1 MRNFAC
7 MLFCAAPSKY
17 PNDMRYESSIIFY
30 SYFMKIKILFVVL
43 FSLSLSAI
51 AQTFTD
57 SNLPIVIITT
67 DKDPNTGQPIEIP
80 DDPKVL
86 ASMKIIYHPDGSR
99 NYLTDINTPEYLN
112 YDGRIGI
119 ELRGSSSQTLPKKPY
134 GLTTLKND
142 NTSNN
147 NVSILGMPKENDW
160 VLNSLAFDAALMRD
174 YLSYALS
181 RDLNNYSARGEY
193 CEVVV
198 NGDYKGLYV
207 FMEKLKINGERINI
221 VKMTKTDNA
230 NPELTGGYITKSD
243 KTTGGDPVAWTM
255 PSYTGGNVDFI
266 HESPKPADVTS
277 NQNNYIYTQFDSFA
291 KMMTA
296 QNESIINGYPTIIDV
311 PSFVDFMIISE
322 ISSNVDSYQF
332 STFYHKDRA
341 GKLRA
346 GPVWDFNLTYG
357 NDLFMWGFDRSH
369 TDVWQ
374 FDNGDNTG
382 PKYWKDL
389 YDNPKF
395 KCYLTK
401 RWKEATATNQPL
413 NYNTISGKID
423 GIVSLIS
430 EAAVRENT
438 RWNTVGNL
446 QNNVDK
452 MKGWLQTRINWM
464 NTKLTSF
471 QACASPALPPLVI
484 TKIHYNPLK
493 EQDKESNDL
502 EYISITN
509 NSNQSYDLTGIYFQA
524 LGISYQFPP
533 NTMIS
538 ANQEI
543 ILASNAGTFQA
554 LYGWAPFGQFTRNLS
569 NSSQK
574 LLLADAFGNTIDYVE
589 YSDTAPWP
597 VEADGSGPH
606 LELKDINAD
615 NSQAANWSASSQAL
629 AVNDPSLENTIILYP
644 NPIQN
649 SIKIQNSNIPLSSYE
664 IYDLIGR
671 KMVSKKNL
679 NPATNSIDIKHLKPN
694 TYFIKLYFDN
704 GASAT
709 KKIIKY

>member
-1 MRNFAC
+1 
-7 MLFCAAPSKY
+7 
-17 PNDMRYESSIIFY
+17 MRYELRIIY
-30 SYFMKIKILFVVL
+30 CYFNPMRIKILFILL
-43 FSLSLSAI
+43 FLLSFAAI
-51 AQTFTD
+51 GQTFTD

-67 DKDPNTGQPIEIP
+67 DKDPNTGLPIEIP

-99 NYLTDINTPEYLN
+99 NYLTDINNPAYLN

-119 ELRGSSSQTLPKKPY
+119 ELRGSSSQALPKKPY
-134 GLTTLKND
+134 GLTTLKSD

-160 VLNSLAFDAALMRD
+160 VLNSLAFDSALMRD
-174 YLSYALS
+174 YLSYDLS
-181 RDLNNYSARGEY
+181 RDINYYAARGQY

-198 NGDYKGLYV
+198 NDDYKGLYV
-207 FMEKLKINGERINI
+207 FMEKLKINGDRINI
-221 VKMTKTDNA
+221 LKMTKTDNA
-230 NPELTGGYITKSD
+230 DPAVTGGYITKSD

-255 PSYTGGNVDFI
+255 PSYTGGTVDFI
-266 HESPKPADVTS
+266 HESPKPEDITS
-277 NQNNYIYTQFDSFA
+277 DQNTYIFTQFDTF
-291 KMMTA
+291 KNMMTA
-296 QNESIINGYPTIIDV
+296 QNTSITSGYPSVIDV
-311 PSFVDFMIISE
+311 PSFVDFMIINE
-322 ISSNVDSYQF
+322 ISSNVDAYQF
-332 STFYHKDRA
+332 STFFHKDRA

-346 GPVWDFNLTYG
+346 GPVWDLNLTYG

-374 FDNGDNTG
+374 FDNGDNIG
-382 PKYWKDL
+382 PTFWRDL
-389 YDNPKF
+389 YNNPTF

-401 RWKEATATNQPL
+401 RWKEVTASNQPL
-413 NYNTISGKID
+413 NYNVISGKID
-423 GIVSLIS
+423 AVVSLIS

-446 QNNVDK
+446 QNNADA
-452 MKGWLQTRINWM
+452 MKGWLQVRINWM
-464 NTKLTSF
+464 NSKLTDF
-471 QACASPALPPLVI
+471 QSCANPNLAPLVI

-509 NSNQSYDLTGIYFQA
+509 NSNQSYSLTGFYFQA

-533 NTMIS
+533 NTTIA

-543 ILASNAGTFQA
+543 FLASNAATFQA
-554 LYGWAPFGQFTRNLS
+554 FYGLTPFGQFTRNLS

-574 LLLADAFGNTIDYVE
+574 IVLADAFGNTIDHVE
-589 YSDTAPWP
+589 YLDTAPWP
-597 VEADGSGPH
+597 AEPDGSGPH
-606 LELKDINAD
+606 LELNDLNSD
-615 NSQAANWSASSQAL
+615 NSVATNWTASSKAL

-644 NPIQN
+644 NPIQ
-649 SIKIQNSNIPLSSYE
+649 STIRIQNNKIPISSYE

-671 KMVSKKNL
+671 KMISKKGTEPSVNGV
-679 NPATNSIDIKHLKPN
+679 DISQLKPN
-694 TYFIKLYFDN
+694 TYFIKLNFDN
-704 GASAT
+704 GASTT

>member
-1 MRNFAC
+1 
-7 MLFCAAPSKY
+7 
-17 PNDMRYESSIIFY
+17 MRYELRIIY
-30 SYFMKIKILFVVL
+30 CYFNPMRIKILFILL
-43 FSLSLSAI
+43 FLLSFAAI
-51 AQTFTD
+51 GQTFTD

-67 DKDPNTGQPIEIP
+67 DKDPNTGLPIEIP

-99 NYLTDINTPEYLN
+99 NYLTDINNPAYLN

-119 ELRGSSSQTLPKKPY
+119 ELRGSSSQALPKKPY
-134 GLTTLKND
+134 GLTTLKSD

-160 VLNSLAFDAALMRD
+160 VLNSLAFDSALMRD
-174 YLSYALS
+174 YLSYDLS
-181 RDLNNYSARGEY
+181 RDIYYYAARGQY

-198 NGDYKGLYV
+198 NDDYKGLYV
-207 FMEKLKINGERINI
+207 FMEKLKINGDRINI
-221 VKMTKTDNA
+221 IKMTKTDNA
-230 NPELTGGYITKSD
+230 DPAVTGGYITKSD

-255 PSYTGGNVDFI
+255 PSYTGGTVDFI
-266 HESPKPADVTS
+266 HESPKPEDITS
-277 NQNNYIYTQFDSFA
+277 DQNTYIFTQFDTF
-291 KMMTA
+291 KNMMTA
-296 QNESIINGYPTIIDV
+296 QNTSITSGYPSVIDV
-311 PSFVDFMIISE
+311 PSFVDFMIINE
-322 ISSNVDSYQF
+322 ISSNVDAYQF
-332 STFYHKDRA
+332 STFFHKDRA

-346 GPVWDFNLTYG
+346 GPVWDLNLTYG

-374 FDNGDNTG
+374 FDNGDNIG
-382 PKYWKDL
+382 PTFWRDL
-389 YDNPKF
+389 YNNPTF

-401 RWKEATATNQPL
+401 RWKEVTASNQPL
-413 NYNTISGKID
+413 NYNVISGKID
-423 GIVSLIS
+423 AVVSLIS

-446 QNNVDK
+446 QNNADA
-452 MKGWLQTRINWM
+452 MKGWLQVRINWM
-464 NTKLTSF
+464 NSKLTDF
-471 QACASPALPPLVI
+471 QSCANPNLAPLVI

-509 NSNQSYDLTGIYFQA
+509 NSNQSYSLTGFYFQA

-533 NTMIS
+533 NTTIA

-543 ILASNAGTFQA
+543 FLASNAATFQA
-554 LYGWAPFGQFTRNLS
+554 FYGLTPFGQFTRNLS

-574 LLLADAFGNTIDYVE
+574 IVLADAFGNTIDHVE
-589 YSDTAPWP
+589 YLDTAPWP
-597 VEADGSGPH
+597 AEPDGSGPH
-606 LELKDINAD
+606 LELNDLNSD
-615 NSQAANWSASSQAL
+615 NSVATNWTASSKAL

-644 NPIQN
+644 NPIQ
-649 SIKIQNSNIPLSSYE
+649 STIRIQNNKIPISSYE

-671 KMVSKKNL
+671 KMISKKGTEPSVNGV
-679 NPATNSIDIKHLKPN
+679 DISQLKPN
-694 TYFIKLYFDN
+694 TYFIKLNFDN
-704 GASAT
+704 GASTT

>member
-1 MRNFAC
+1 
-7 MLFCAAPSKY
+7 
-17 PNDMRYESSIIFY
+17 MRYELRIIY
-30 SYFMKIKILFVVL
+30 CYFNPMRIKILFILL
-43 FSLSLSAI
+43 FLLSFAAI
-51 AQTFTD
+51 GQTFTD

-67 DKDPNTGQPIEIP
+67 DKDPNTGLPIEIP

-99 NYLTDINTPEYLN
+99 NYLTDINNPAYLN

-119 ELRGSSSQTLPKKPY
+119 ELRGSSSQALPKKPY
-134 GLTTLKND
+134 GLTTLKSD

-160 VLNSLAFDAALMRD
+160 VLNSLAFDSALMRD
-174 YLSYALS
+174 YLSYDLS
-181 RDLNNYSARGEY
+181 RDINYYAARGQY

-198 NGDYKGLYV
+198 NDDYKGLYV
-207 FMEKLKINGERINI
+207 FMEKLKINGDRINI
-221 VKMTKTDNA
+221 IKMTKTDNA
-230 NPELTGGYITKSD
+230 DPAVTGGYITKSD

-255 PSYTGGNVDFI
+255 PSYTGGTVDFI
-266 HESPKPADVTS
+266 HESPKPEDITS
-277 NQNNYIYTQFDSFA
+277 DQNTYIFTQFDTF
-291 KMMTA
+291 KNMMTA
-296 QNESIINGYPTIIDV
+296 QNTSITSGYPSVIDV
-311 PSFVDFMIISE
+311 PSFVDFMIINE
-322 ISSNVDSYQF
+322 ISSNVDAYQF
-332 STFYHKDRA
+332 STFFHKDRA

-346 GPVWDFNLTYG
+346 GPVWDLNLTYG

-374 FDNGDNTG
+374 FDNGDNIG
-382 PKYWKDL
+382 PTFWRDL
-389 YDNPKF
+389 YNNPTF

-401 RWKEATATNQPL
+401 RWKEVTASNQPL
-413 NYNTISGKID
+413 NYNVISGKID
-423 GIVSLIS
+423 AVVSLIS

-446 QNNVDK
+446 QNNADA
-452 MKGWLQTRINWM
+452 MKGWLQVRINWM
-464 NTKLTSF
+464 NSKLTDF
-471 QACASPALPPLVI
+471 QSCANPNLAPLVI

-509 NSNQSYDLTGIYFQA
+509 NSNQSYSLTGFYFQA

-533 NTMIS
+533 NTTIA

-543 ILASNAGTFQA
+543 FLASNAATFQA
-554 LYGWAPFGQFTRNLS
+554 FYGLTPFGQFTRNLS

-574 LLLADAFGNTIDYVE
+574 IVLADAFGNTIDHVE
-589 YSDTAPWP
+589 YLDTAPWP
-597 VEADGSGPH
+597 AEPDGSGPH
-606 LELKDINAD
+606 LELNDLNSD
-615 NSQAANWSASSQAL
+615 NSVATNWTASSKAL

-644 NPIQN
+644 NPIQ
-649 SIKIQNSNIPLSSYE
+649 STIRIQNNKIPISSYE

-671 KMVSKKNL
+671 KMISKKGTEPSVNGV
-679 NPATNSIDIKHLKPN
+679 DISQLKPN
-694 TYFIKLYFDN
+694 TYFIKLNFDN
-704 GASAT
+704 GASTT

>member
-1 MRNFAC
+1 
-7 MLFCAAPSKY
+7 
-17 PNDMRYESSIIFY
+17 MRYESRIIFY
-30 SYFMKIKILFVVL
+30 SHIMKIKIFFIVL

-67 DKDPNTGQPIEIP
+67 DNDPNTGLPIEIP

-119 ELRGSSSQTLPKKPY
+119 ELRGSSSQALPKKPY

-174 YLSYALS
+174 YLSYELS

-207 FMEKLKINGERINI
+207 FMEKLKINSDRINI
-221 VKMTKTDNA
+221 LKMAKTDNA

-277 NQNNYIYTQFDSFA
+277 DQNNYIYTQFDSFG
-291 KMMTA
+291 KMMSA

-322 ISSNVDSYQF
+322 ISSNVDAYQF

-346 GPVWDFNLTYG
+346 GPVWDFNLTFG

-389 YDNPKF
+389 YNNPKF

-401 RWKEATATNQPL
+401 RWKEVTATNQAL
-413 NYNTISGKID
+413 NYNVISGKID
-423 GIVSLIS
+423 GIASLIS

-446 QNNVDK
+446 QNNVDQ
-452 MKGWLQTRINWM
+452 MKGWLQTRISWM
-464 NTKLTSF
+464 NNRLNDF
-471 QACASPALPPLVI
+471 QACANPALPQLVI
-484 TKIHYNPLK
+484 TKIHYNPIK

-509 NSNQSYDLTGIYFQA
+509 KSNQNFDLTGIYFQA

-533 NTMIS
+533 NTTIS
-538 ANQEI
+538 ADQEI
-543 ILASNAGTFQA
+543 FLASNAATFQA
-554 LYGWAPFGQFTRNLS
+554 FYGWAPFGQFTRNLS

-574 LLLADAFGNTIDYVE
+574 LVLADAFGNTIDYVE

-606 LELKDINAD
+606 LELKDLNAD
-615 NSQAANWSASSQAL
+615 NSQAANWTASSQAL
-629 AVNDPSLENTIILYP
+629 AVNDPSLENTIMSVPKSHPVEHQDTEQQHTPQFL
-644 NPIQN
+644 
-649 SIKIQNSNIPLSSYE
+649 
-664 IYDLIGR
+664 
-671 KMVSKKNL
+671 
-679 NPATNSIDIKHLKPN
+679 
-694 TYFIKLYFDN
+694 
-704 GASAT
+704 
-709 KKIIKY
+709 

>member
-1 MRNFAC
+1 
-7 MLFCAAPSKY
+7 
-17 PNDMRYESSIIFY
+17 MRYELRIIY
-30 SYFMKIKILFVVL
+30 CYFNPMRIKILFILL
-43 FSLSLSAI
+43 FLLSFAAI
-51 AQTFTD
+51 GQTFTD

-67 DKDPNTGQPIEIP
+67 DKDPNTGLPIEIP

-99 NYLTDINTPEYLN
+99 NYLTDINNPAYLN

-119 ELRGSSSQTLPKKPY
+119 ELRGSSSQALPKKPY
-134 GLTTLKND
+134 GLTTLKSD

-160 VLNSLAFDAALMRD
+160 VLNSLAFDSALMRD
-174 YLSYALS
+174 YLSYDLS
-181 RDLNNYSARGEY
+181 RDINYYAARGQY

-198 NGDYKGLYV
+198 NDDYKGLYV
-207 FMEKLKINGERINI
+207 FMEKLKINGDRINI
-221 VKMTKTDNA
+221 IKMTKTDNA
-230 NPELTGGYITKSD
+230 DPAVTGGYITKSD

-255 PSYTGGNVDFI
+255 PSYTGGTVDFI
-266 HESPKPADVTS
+266 HESPKPEDITS
-277 NQNNYIYTQFDSFA
+277 DQNTYIFTQFDTF
-291 KMMTA
+291 KNMMTA
-296 QNESIINGYPTIIDV
+296 QNTSITSGYPSVIDV
-311 PSFVDFMIISE
+311 PSFVDFMIINE
-322 ISSNVDSYQF
+322 ISSNVDAYQF
-332 STFYHKDRA
+332 STFFHKDRA

-346 GPVWDFNLTYG
+346 GPVWDLNLTYG

-374 FDNGDNTG
+374 FDNGDNIG
-382 PKYWKDL
+382 PTFWRDL
-389 YDNPKF
+389 YNNPTF

-401 RWKEATATNQPL
+401 RWKEVTASNQPL
-413 NYNTISGKID
+413 NYNVISGKID
-423 GIVSLIS
+423 AVVSLIS

-446 QNNVDK
+446 QNNADA
-452 MKGWLQTRINWM
+452 MKGWLQVRINWM
-464 NTKLTSF
+464 NSKLTDF
-471 QACASPALPPLVI
+471 QSCANRNLAPLVI

-509 NSNQSYDLTGIYFQA
+509 NSNQSYSLTGFYFQA

-533 NTMIS
+533 NTTIA

-543 ILASNAGTFQA
+543 FLASNAATFQA
-554 LYGWAPFGQFTRNLS
+554 FYGLTPFGQFTRNLS

-574 LLLADAFGNTIDYVE
+574 IVLADAFGNTIDHVE
-589 YSDTAPWP
+589 YLDTAPWP
-597 VEADGSGPH
+597 AEPDGSGPH
-606 LELKDINAD
+606 LELNDLNSD
-615 NSQAANWSASSQAL
+615 NSVATNWTASSKAL

-644 NPIQN
+644 NPIQ
-649 SIKIQNSNIPLSSYE
+649 STIRIQNNKIPISSYE

-671 KMVSKKNL
+671 KMISKKGTEPSVNGV
-679 NPATNSIDIKHLKPN
+679 DISQLKPN
-694 TYFIKLYFDN
+694 TYFIKLNFDN
-704 GASAT
+704 GASTT

>member
-1 MRNFAC
+1 
-7 MLFCAAPSKY
+7 
-17 PNDMRYESSIIFY
+17 MRYESRIIY
-30 SYFMKIKILFVVL
+30 CYFNPMRIKILFIIL
-43 FSLSLSAI
+43 FLLSFAAI
-51 AQTFTD
+51 GQTFTD

-67 DKDPNTGQPIEIP
+67 DKDPNTGLPIEIP

-86 ASMKIIYHPDGSR
+86 ATMKIIYHPDGSR
-99 NYLTDINTPEYLN
+99 NYLTDINNPAYLN

-119 ELRGSSSQTLPKKPY
+119 ELRGSSSQALPKKPY
-134 GLTTLKND
+134 GLTTLKSD

-160 VLNSLAFDAALMRD
+160 VLNSLAFDSALMRD
-174 YLSYALS
+174 YLSYELS

-193 CEVVV
+193 CEVMV

-207 FMEKLKINGERINI
+207 FMEKLKINTERINI
-221 VKMTKTDNA
+221 LKMAKTDNA
-230 NPELTGGYITKSD
+230 DPAVTGGYITKSD

-266 HESPKPADVTS
+266 HESPKPEDVTS
-277 NQNNYIYTQFDSFA
+277 NQNNYIYNQFDSFG
-291 KMMTA
+291 KMMSA

-346 GPVWDFNLTYG
+346 GPVWDFNLTFG

-389 YDNPKF
+389 YNNPKF

-401 RWKEATATNQPL
+401 RWKEVTATNQAL
-413 NYNTISGKID
+413 NYNVISGKID

-430 EAAVRENT
+430 EAAVRENA

-446 QNNVDK
+446 QNNVDQ
-452 MKGWLQTRINWM
+452 MKGWLQTRITWM
-464 NTKLTSF
+464 NSKLNDY
-471 QACASPALPPLVI
+471 QACVNPVLPALVI

-509 NSNQSYDLTGIYFQA
+509 KSNQSYDLTGIYFQA

-533 NTMIS
+533 NTTIS

-543 ILASNAGTFQA
+543 LLASNAITFQA
-554 LYGWAPFGQFTRNLS
+554 FYGWAPFGQFTRNLP

-574 LLLADAFGNTIDYVE
+574 LVLADAFGNTIDYVE
-589 YSDTAPWP
+589 YSDIAPWP
-597 VEADGSGPH
+597 IEADGSGPH

-615 NSQAANWSASSQAL
+615 NSLAANWTASSQAL
-629 AVNDPSLENTIILYP
+629 AVDDPSLENTIILYP
-644 NPIQN
+644 NPIQ
-649 SIKIQNSNIPLSSYE
+649 STIRIQNNNIPISSYE

-671 KMVSKKNL
+671 KMISKKGTEAEVNG
-679 NPATNSIDIKHLKPN
+679 IDISQLKPN
-694 TYFIKLYFDN
+694 TYFIKLNFDN

>member
-7 MLFCAAPSKY
+7 MFFCAAPNKY
-17 PNDMRYESSIIFY
+17 PNAMRYESRIIFY
-30 SYFMKIKILFVVL
+30 SHIMKIKIFFIVL

-67 DKDPNTGQPIEIP
+67 DKDPNTGLPIEIP

-119 ELRGSSSQTLPKKPY
+119 ELRGSSSQALPKKPY

-174 YLSYALS
+174 YLSYELS

-207 FMEKLKINGERINI
+207 FMEKLKINSDRINI
-221 VKMTKTDNA
+221 LKMAKTDNA

-277 NQNNYIYTQFDSFA
+277 DQNNYIYTQFDSFG
-291 KMMTA
+291 KMMSA

-322 ISSNVDSYQF
+322 ISSNVDAYQF

-346 GPVWDFNLTYG
+346 GPVWDFNLTFG

-389 YDNPKF
+389 YNNPKF

-401 RWKEATATNQPL
+401 RWKEVTSTNQAL
-413 NYNTISGKID
+413 NYNVISGKID
-423 GIVSLIS
+423 GIASLIS

-446 QNNVDK
+446 QNNVDQ
-452 MKGWLQTRINWM
+452 MKGWLQTRISWM
-464 NTKLTSF
+464 NNRLNDF
-471 QACASPALPPLVI
+471 QACANPALPQLVI
-484 TKIHYNPLK
+484 TKIHYNPIK

-509 NSNQSYDLTGIYFQA
+509 KSNQNFDLTGIYFQA
-524 LGISYQFPP
+524 LGISFQFPP
-533 NTMIS
+533 NTTIS
-538 ANQEI
+538 AGQEI
-543 ILASNAGTFQA
+543 FLASNAATFQA
-554 LYGWAPFGQFTRNLS
+554 FYGWAPFGQFTRNLS

-574 LLLADAFGNTIDYVE
+574 LVLADAFGNTIDYVE

-606 LELKDINAD
+606 LEIKDLNAD
-615 NSQAANWSASSQAL
+615 NSQAANWTASSQAL
-629 AVNDPSLENTIILYP
+629 AVNDPSLENTIMLYP
-644 NPIQN
+644 NPIQSN
-649 SIKIQNSNIPLSSYE
+649 IKIQNSNIPLSSYE

-671 KMVSKKNL
+671 KMVSKKDL
-679 NPATNSIDIKHLKPN
+679 DPATNSIDIKHLKPN

-704 GASAT
+704 GSSAT

>member
-1 MRNFAC
+1 MR
-7 MLFCAAPSKY
+7 
-17 PNDMRYESSIIFY
+17 
-30 SYFMKIKILFVVL
+30 IKILFIIL
-43 FSLSLSAI
+43 FLLSFAAI
-51 AQTFTD
+51 GQTFTD

-67 DKDPNTGQPIEIP
+67 DKDPNTGLPIEIP

-86 ASMKIIYHPDGSR
+86 ATMKIIYHPDGSR
-99 NYLTDINTPEYLN
+99 NYLTDINNPAYLN

-119 ELRGSSSQTLPKKPY
+119 ELRGSSSQALPKKPY
-134 GLTTLKND
+134 GLTTLKSD

-160 VLNSLAFDAALMRD
+160 VLNSLAFDSALMRD
-174 YLSYALS
+174 YLSYELS

-193 CEVVV
+193 CEVMV

-207 FMEKLKINGERINI
+207 FMEKLKINTERINI
-221 VKMTKTDNA
+221 LKMAKTDNA
-230 NPELTGGYITKSD
+230 DPAVTGGYITKSD

-266 HESPKPADVTS
+266 HESPKPEDVTS
-277 NQNNYIYTQFDSFA
+277 NQNNYIYNQFDSFG
-291 KMMTA
+291 KMLSA

-346 GPVWDFNLTYG
+346 GPVWDFNLTFG

-389 YDNPKF
+389 YNNPKF

-401 RWKEATATNQPL
+401 RWKEVTATNQAL
-413 NYNTISGKID
+413 NYNVISGKID

-430 EAAVRENT
+430 EAAVRENA

-446 QNNVDK
+446 QNNVDQ
-452 MKGWLQTRINWM
+452 MKGWLQTRITWM
-464 NTKLTSF
+464 NSKLNDY
-471 QACASPALPPLVI
+471 QACVNPVLPALVI

-509 NSNQSYDLTGIYFQA
+509 KSNQSYDLTGIYFQA

-533 NTMIS
+533 NTTIS

-543 ILASNAGTFQA
+543 LLASNATTFQA
-554 LYGWAPFGQFTRNLS
+554 FYGWAPFGQFTRNLP

-574 LLLADAFGNTIDYVE
+574 LVLADAFGNTIDYVE
-589 YSDTAPWP
+589 YADTSPWP
-597 VEADGSGPH
+597 IEADGSGPH

-615 NSQAANWSASSQAL
+615 NSLAANWTASSQAL
-629 AVNDPSLENTIILYP
+629 AVDDPSLENTIILYP
-644 NPIQN
+644 NPIQ
-649 SIKIQNSNIPLSSYE
+649 STIRIQNNNIPISSYE

-671 KMVSKKNL
+671 KMISKKGTEAEVNG
-679 NPATNSIDIKHLKPN
+679 IDISQLKPN
-694 TYFIKLYFDN
+694 TYFIKLNFDN

>member
-1 MRNFAC
+1 
-7 MLFCAAPSKY
+7 
-17 PNDMRYESSIIFY
+17 MRYELRIIY
-30 SYFMKIKILFVVL
+30 CYFNPMRIKILFILL
-43 FSLSLSAI
+43 FLLSFAAI
-51 AQTFTD
+51 GQTFTD

-67 DKDPNTGQPIEIP
+67 DKDPNTGLPIEIP

-99 NYLTDINTPEYLN
+99 NYLTDINNPAYLN

-119 ELRGSSSQTLPKKPY
+119 ELRGSSSQALPKKPY
-134 GLTTLKND
+134 GLTTLKSD

-160 VLNSLAFDAALMRD
+160 VLNSLAFDSALMRD
-174 YLSYALS
+174 YLSYDLS
-181 RDLNNYSARGEY
+181 RDINYYAARGQY

-198 NGDYKGLYV
+198 NDDYKGLYV
-207 FMEKLKINGERINI
+207 FMEKLKINGDRINI
-221 VKMTKTDNA
+221 LKMTKTDNA
-230 NPELTGGYITKSD
+230 DPAVTGGYITKSD

-255 PSYTGGNVDFI
+255 PSYTGGTVDFI
-266 HESPKPADVTS
+266 HESPKPEDITS
-277 NQNNYIYTQFDSFA
+277 DQNTYIFTQFDTF
-291 KMMTA
+291 KNMMTA
-296 QNESIINGYPTIIDV
+296 QNTSITSGYPSVIDV
-311 PSFVDFMIISE
+311 PSFVDFMIINE
-322 ISSNVDSYQF
+322 ISSNVDAYQF
-332 STFYHKDRA
+332 STFFHKDRA

-346 GPVWDFNLTYG
+346 GPVWDLNLTYG

-374 FDNGDNTG
+374 FDNGDNIG
-382 PKYWKDL
+382 PTFWRDL
-389 YDNPKF
+389 YNNPTF

-401 RWKEATATNQPL
+401 RWKEVTASNQPL
-413 NYNTISGKID
+413 NYNVISGKID
-423 GIVSLIS
+423 AVVSLIS

-446 QNNVDK
+446 QNNADA
-452 MKGWLQTRINWM
+452 MKGWLQVRINWM
-464 NTKLTSF
+464 NSKLTDF
-471 QACASPALPPLVI
+471 QSCANPNLAPLVI

-509 NSNQSYDLTGIYFQA
+509 NSNQSYSLTGLYFQA

-533 NTMIS
+533 NTTIA

-543 ILASNAGTFQA
+543 FLASNAATFQA
-554 LYGWAPFGQFTRNLS
+554 FYGLTPFGQFTRNLS

-574 LLLADAFGNTIDYVE
+574 IVLADAFGNTIDHVE
-589 YSDTAPWP
+589 YLDTAPWP
-597 VEADGSGPH
+597 AEPDGSGPH
-606 LELKDINAD
+606 LELNDLNSD
-615 NSQAANWSASSQAL
+615 NSVATNWTASSKAL

-644 NPIQN
+644 NPIQ
-649 SIKIQNSNIPLSSYE
+649 STIRIQNNKIPISSYE

-671 KMVSKKNL
+671 KMISKKGTEPSVNGV
-679 NPATNSIDIKHLKPN
+679 DISQLKPN
-694 TYFIKLYFDN
+694 TYFIKLNFDN
-704 GASAT
+704 GASTT

>member
-1 MRNFAC
+1 MR
-7 MLFCAAPSKY
+7 
-17 PNDMRYESSIIFY
+17 
-30 SYFMKIKILFVVL
+30 IKILFIIL
-43 FSLSLSAI
+43 FLLSFAAI
-51 AQTFTD
+51 GQTFTD

-67 DKDPNTGQPIEIP
+67 DKDPNTGLPIEIP

-86 ASMKIIYHPDGSR
+86 ATMKIIYHPDGSR
-99 NYLTDINTPEYLN
+99 NYLTDINNPAYLN

-119 ELRGSSSQTLPKKPY
+119 ELRGSSSQALPKKPY
-134 GLTTLKND
+134 GLTTLKSD

-160 VLNSLAFDAALMRD
+160 VLNSLAFDSALMRD
-174 YLSYALS
+174 YLSYELS

-193 CEVVV
+193 CEVMV

-207 FMEKLKINGERINI
+207 FMEKLKINTERINI
-221 VKMTKTDNA
+221 LKMAKTDNA
-230 NPELTGGYITKSD
+230 DPAVTGGYITKSD

-266 HESPKPADVTS
+266 HESPKPEDVTS
-277 NQNNYIYTQFDSFA
+277 NQNNYIYNQFDSFG
-291 KMMTA
+291 KMMSA

-346 GPVWDFNLTYG
+346 GPVWDFNLTFG

-389 YDNPKF
+389 YNNPKF

-401 RWKEATATNQPL
+401 RWKEVTATNQAL
-413 NYNTISGKID
+413 NYNVISGKID

-430 EAAVRENT
+430 EAAVRENA

-446 QNNVDK
+446 QNNVDQ
-452 MKGWLQTRINWM
+452 MKGWLQTRITWM
-464 NTKLTSF
+464 NSKLNDY
-471 QACASPALPPLVI
+471 QACVNPVLPALVI

-509 NSNQSYDLTGIYFQA
+509 KSNQSYDLTGIYFQA

-533 NTMIS
+533 NTTIS

-543 ILASNAGTFQA
+543 LLASNATTFQA
-554 LYGWAPFGQFTRNLS
+554 FYGWAPFGQFTRNLP

-574 LLLADAFGNTIDYVE
+574 LVLADAFGNTIDYVE
-589 YSDTAPWP
+589 YSDIAPWP
-597 VEADGSGPH
+597 IEADGSGPH

-615 NSQAANWSASSQAL
+615 NSMATNWTASSQAL
-629 AVNDPSLENTIILYP
+629 AVDDPSLENTIILYP
-644 NPIQN
+644 NPIR
-649 SIKIQNSNIPLSSYE
+649 STIRIQNNNIPISSYE

-671 KMVSKKNL
+671 KMISKKGTEAEVNG
-679 NPATNSIDIKHLKPN
+679 IDISQLKPN
-694 TYFIKLYFDN
+694 TYFIKLNFDN

>member
-1 MRNFAC
+1 
-7 MLFCAAPSKY
+7 
-17 PNDMRYESSIIFY
+17 MRYESRIIY
-30 SYFMKIKILFVVL
+30 CYFNPMRIKILFIIL
-43 FSLSLSAI
+43 FLLSFAAI
-51 AQTFTD
+51 GQTFTD

-67 DKDPNTGQPIEIP
+67 DKDPNTGLPIEIP

-86 ASMKIIYHPDGSR
+86 ATMKIIYHPDGSR
-99 NYLTDINTPEYLN
+99 NYLTDINNPAYLN

-119 ELRGSSSQTLPKKPY
+119 ELRGSSSQALPKKPY
-134 GLTTLKND
+134 GLTTLKSD

-160 VLNSLAFDAALMRD
+160 VLNSLAFDSALMRD
-174 YLSYALS
+174 YLSYELS

-193 CEVVV
+193 CEVMV

-207 FMEKLKINGERINI
+207 FMEKLKINTERINI
-221 VKMTKTDNA
+221 LKMAKTDNA
-230 NPELTGGYITKSD
+230 DPAVTGGYITKSD

-266 HESPKPADVTS
+266 HESPKPEDVTS
-277 NQNNYIYTQFDSFA
+277 NQNNYIYNQFDSFG
-291 KMMTA
+291 KMMSA

-346 GPVWDFNLTYG
+346 GPVWDFNLTFG

-389 YDNPKF
+389 YNNPKF

-401 RWKEATATNQPL
+401 RWKEVTATNQAL
-413 NYNTISGKID
+413 NYNVISGKID

-430 EAAVRENT
+430 EAAVRENA

-446 QNNVDK
+446 QNNVDQ
-452 MKGWLQTRINWM
+452 MKGWLQTRITWM
-464 NTKLTSF
+464 NSKLNDY
-471 QACASPALPPLVI
+471 QACVNPVLPALVI

-509 NSNQSYDLTGIYFQA
+509 KSNQSYDLTGIYFQA

-533 NTMIS
+533 NTTIS

-543 ILASNAGTFQA
+543 LLASNATTFQA
-554 LYGWAPFGQFTRNLS
+554 FYGWAPFGQFTRNLP

-574 LLLADAFGNTIDYVE
+574 LVLADAFGNTIDYVE
-589 YSDTAPWP
+589 YSDIAPWP
-597 VEADGSGPH
+597 IEADGSGPH

-615 NSQAANWSASSQAL
+615 NSLAANWTASSQAL
-629 AVNDPSLENTIILYP
+629 AVDDPSLENTIILYP
-644 NPIQN
+644 NPIQ
-649 SIKIQNSNIPLSSYE
+649 STIRIQNNNIPISSYE

-671 KMVSKKNL
+671 KMISKKGTEAEVNG
-679 NPATNSIDIKHLKPN
+679 IDISQLKPN
-694 TYFIKLYFDN
+694 TYFIKLNFDN

>member
-1 MRNFAC
+1 MR
-7 MLFCAAPSKY
+7 
-17 PNDMRYESSIIFY
+17 
-30 SYFMKIKILFVVL
+30 IKILFIIL
-43 FSLSLSAI
+43 FLLSFAAI
-51 AQTFTD
+51 GQTFTD

-67 DKDPNTGQPIEIP
+67 DKDPNTGLPIEIP

-86 ASMKIIYHPDGSR
+86 ATMKIIYHPDGSR
-99 NYLTDINTPEYLN
+99 NYLTDINNPAYLN

-119 ELRGSSSQTLPKKPY
+119 ELRGSSSQALPKKPY
-134 GLTTLKND
+134 GLTTLKSD

-160 VLNSLAFDAALMRD
+160 VLNSLAFDSALMRD
-174 YLSYALS
+174 YLSYELS

-193 CEVVV
+193 CEVMV

-207 FMEKLKINGERINI
+207 FMEKLKINTERINI
-221 VKMTKTDNA
+221 LKMAKTDNA
-230 NPELTGGYITKSD
+230 DPAVTGGYITKSD

-266 HESPKPADVTS
+266 HESPKPEDVTS
-277 NQNNYIYTQFDSFA
+277 NQNNYIYNQFDSFG
-291 KMMTA
+291 KMMSA

-346 GPVWDFNLTYG
+346 GPVWDFNLTFG

-389 YDNPKF
+389 YNNPKF

-401 RWKEATATNQPL
+401 RWKEVTATNQAL
-413 NYNTISGKID
+413 NYNVISGKID

-430 EAAVRENT
+430 EAAVRENA

-446 QNNVDK
+446 QNNVDQ
-452 MKGWLQTRINWM
+452 MKGWLQTRITWM
-464 NTKLTSF
+464 NSKLNDY
-471 QACASPALPPLVI
+471 QACVNPVLPALVI

-509 NSNQSYDLTGIYFQA
+509 KSNQSYDLTGIYFQA

-533 NTMIS
+533 NTTIS

-543 ILASNAGTFQA
+543 LLASNATTFQA
-554 LYGWAPFGQFTRNLS
+554 FYGWAPFGQFTRNLP

-574 LLLADAFGNTIDYVE
+574 LVLADAFGNTIDYVE
-589 YSDTAPWP
+589 YSDIAPWP
-597 VEADGSGPH
+597 IEADGSGPH

-615 NSQAANWSASSQAL
+615 NSLAANWTASSQAL
-629 AVNDPSLENTIILYP
+629 AVDDPSLENTIILYP
-644 NPIQN
+644 NPIQ
-649 SIKIQNSNIPLSSYE
+649 STIRIQNNNIPISSYE

-671 KMVSKKNL
+671 KMISKKGTEAEVNG
-679 NPATNSIDIKHLKPN
+679 IDISQLKPN
-694 TYFIKLYFDN
+694 TYFIKLNFDN